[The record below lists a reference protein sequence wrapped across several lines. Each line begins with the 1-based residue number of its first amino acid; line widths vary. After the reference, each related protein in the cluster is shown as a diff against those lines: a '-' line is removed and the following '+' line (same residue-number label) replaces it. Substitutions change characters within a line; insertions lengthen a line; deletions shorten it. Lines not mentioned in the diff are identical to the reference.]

1 MATTHPQHVRTPR
14 RDHPARPQG
23 APRPGRVRRGGAA
36 ARLWRASPLAYLTL
50 VAAVALSV
58 FPIYFMIV
66 GATLSNDGIFRI
78 PPPLLPGSRLG
89 TNLRAVFANED
100 ANLGKGLLNSVIVS
114 GCVTLSVVFFS
125 SLAGFAFAKL
135 RFRGKNAM
143 LLLILGSMM
152 IPVQLGLIPL
162 FLIMVKLGWE
172 NHLAAVIVPFLING
186 FGIFLMRQYTTQAV
200 PNELIEAARVD
211 GATTWGIYWR
221 VVLPALRPAAAVLG
235 IFTFMQ
241 TWNDFL
247 WPLVAMQDPA
257 NPTVQISLRSLGNG
271 YYQDYSQV
279 FAATAVAT
287 VPLLIVFIAFGR
299 QIIGGIMEGAIK
311 A

>member
-1 MATTHPQHVRTPR
+1 MATTHSHARTARPE
-14 RDHPARPQG
+14 HPARPQR
-23 APRPGRVRRGGAA
+23 APRPSRVRRGGALG
-36 ARLWRASPLAYLTL
+36 RLWKSSPLTFITL

-58 FPIYFMIV
+58 FPIYFMVV
-66 GATLSNDGIFRI
+66 GATLSNDEIFKI

-89 TNLRAVFANED
+89 ANLKAVFANQD
-100 ANLGKGLLNSVIVS
+100 ANLAKGLLNSVIVS
-114 GCVTLSVVFFS
+114 SCVTLSVVFFS

-162 FLIMVKLGWE
+162 FLIMVRLGWE

-186 FGIFLMRQYTTQAV
+186 FGIFLMRQYASQAI
-200 PNELIEAARVD
+200 PDELIEAARVD
-211 GATTWGIYWR
+211 GATTWGTYWR

-287 VPLLIVFIAFGR
+287 VPLLIVFIVFGR